1 MIRLFLF
8 LLVLLSSCAYD
19 KAEEIAPAP
28 KDCSTPAVVT
38 YGQSV
43 SPILD
48 RNCRSCH
55 NAAQLTAGV
64 NLDDFTT
71 LKRYVDN
78 GIFMGNI
85 KHLPGYKAMPYGGTK
100 LSDCDI
106 ALLQKWVDAGAP
118 QN

>member
-8 LLVLLSSCAYD
+8 LVVVLCGCAYD
-19 KAEEIAPAP
+19 KAEEITPAP
-28 KDCSTPAVVT
+28 KDCATPAVVS
-38 YGQSV
+38 YAQSI

-55 NAAQLTAGV
+55 NPGQLTAGV
-64 NLDDFTT
+64 DLEDFTV
-71 LKRYVDN
+71 LKKYVNN
-78 GIFMGNI
+78 GILMGNI
-85 KHLPGYKAMPYGGTK
+85 KHLPGYKPMPYGGTK